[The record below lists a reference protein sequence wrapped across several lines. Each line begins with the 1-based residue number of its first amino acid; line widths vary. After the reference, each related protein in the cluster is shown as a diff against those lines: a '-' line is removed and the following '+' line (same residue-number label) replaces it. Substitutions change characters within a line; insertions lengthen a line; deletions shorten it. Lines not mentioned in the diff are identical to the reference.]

1 MLVLTVVDPIMGKF
15 NFGTEQDVSV
25 QFSICIVP
33 VTEFQQSGMI
43 PGFKMLNV
51 PYVLL

>member
-1 MLVLTVVDPIMGKF
+1 MIVVDPSVGKL
-15 NFGTEQDVSV
+15 NFGTEQDTSV
-25 QFSICIVP
+25 QFSILVDP
-33 VTEFQQSGMI
+33 VTEFQPLGMI